1 MNPGTLSHEAT
12 DIVVHRTNFL
22 CHSVKSPSANTA
34 TLSQRHFVDGKK
46 SLGQICF
53 NFILIVARA
62 PSRRIITA
70 ARMQHSRVIDHQR
83 LK

>member
-34 TLSQRHFVDGKK
+34 TFLSDILLTGKNLWDKFV
-46 SLGQICF
+46 
-53 NFILIVARA
+53 LI
-62 PSRRIITA
+62 SF
-70 ARMQHSRVIDHQR
+70 
-83 LK
+83 